1 MSCLVVLFIL
11 LAENPQGTIHPV
23 VSYAVMTVPTHG
35 VIALVL
41 AWHERVESTLIRV
54 RRAGHARGGRR
65 QEETG
70 AELKEGKECRRGVG
84 VCVGVGGGG
93 KRQRLMSKDMS
104 LYCCVSFRSWSSADT
119 ALIGGRKCYT

>member
-41 AWHERVESTLIRV
+41 AWHERVESTFIRV
-54 RRAGHARGGRR
+54 SGKGGVNKGKWRAGTGGWGDGRGSD
-65 QEETG
+65 
-70 AELKEGKECRRGVG
+70 
-84 VCVGVGGGG
+84 CVGRGSTWVHACSLRSVLLDRLCVFGGMGGGG
-93 KRQRLMSKDMS
+93 QH
-104 LYCCVSFRSWSSADT
+104 C
-119 ALIGGRKCYT
+119 